1 SAKEAYFQ
9 GFFSTISAISN
20 AGFTLSNNSM
30 AIYSNDYFV
39 QSIIMF
45 LIIFGAI
52 GFPVLIELKHYIML
66 DKKAKRSFRFSLF
79 TKVTRITFF
88 SLIFVGTICIY
99 AFDMFGFIKCHTLR
113 AELFDPFFT
122 A

>member
-1 SAKEAYFQ
+1 CFFALYSFATRRSSDLILGTYFLNYFDSAKEAYFQ

-45 LIIFGAI
+45 LIIFGAL

-79 TKVTRITFF
+79 AMGTRNTFC
-88 SLIFVGTICIY
+88 SLTF
-99 AFDMFGFIKCHTLR
+99 
-113 AELFDPFFT
+113 
-122 A
+122 